1 MEKIIVRRL
10 LKLCVVV
17 LALIGAGMLA
27 LSAFDIQ
34 LPVSTTT
41 TTTVGHTTV
50 TTKCTWL
57 HSPFDGSTGCTT
69 TRTRS
74 R

>member
-1 MEKIIVRRL
+1 MIRRL
-10 LKLCVVV
+10 VKIVIVVV
-17 LALIGAGMLA
+17 ALVLAAMMA
-27 LSAFDIQ
+27 LSAFNVE
-34 LPVSTTT
+34 LPVSSTT
-41 TTTVGHTTV
+41 TTTVGRTTV

-74 R
+74 K